1 MTTTLTPAFFTIG
14 HSNRSLDE
22 LIAMLQSTEI
32 ELVVDVRSFPRSRTN
47 PDFNIDTFPQA
58 LSQVGINYQHCAD
71 LGGRRPKQKQVD
83 EHVNDLWRVQAFH
96 NYADYA
102 LSDTFQAALDEL
114 IDLGKQQQLTLMC
127 SEAVWWRCHRRIITD
142 YLLLKGYKVEHI
154 MGVGRLDIAK
164 PTQGAELNSNG
175 QVIYPAP

>member
-1 MTTTLTPAFFTIG
+1 MTATFFTIG
-14 HSNRSLDE
+14 HSTRSLGE
-22 LIAMLQSTEI
+22 LIDMLQSADI
-32 ELVVDVRSFPRSRTN
+32 ELLVDVRTFPRSRTN
-47 PDFNIDTFPQA
+47 PDFNIDTFPLA

-83 EHVNDLWRVQAFH
+83 ERINNLWRVQAFH

-102 LSDTFQAALDEL
+102 LSDTFQVALDQL
-114 IDLGKQQQLTLMC
+114 IQLGKQQRLTLMC

-154 MGVGRLDIAK
+154 MGVGRLNPAK
-164 PTQGAELNSNG
+164 PTQGATLNTQG
-175 QVIYPAP
+175 QVVYTAL